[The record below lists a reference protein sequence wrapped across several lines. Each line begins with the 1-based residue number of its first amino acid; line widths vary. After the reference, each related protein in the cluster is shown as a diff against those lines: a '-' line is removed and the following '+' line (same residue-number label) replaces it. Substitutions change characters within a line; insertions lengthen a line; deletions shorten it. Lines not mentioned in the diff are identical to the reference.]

1 MIIWL
6 DPIKS
11 IHGMT
16 SHHNHKAKGRDGQSK
31 LISISISFRFK
42 HAHHMTTTH
51 VRVYFDANRKFKCLY
66 RLNFKCSS
74 TCLIYTFHTLYHSV
88 YIYAFISRFPLL
100 RAAVSY
106 LSGIQTPKALVLDLV
121 KHCGEV
127 TEDPDAEMSTSA
139 MLSLGKIGP
148 TKD

>member
-1 MIIWL
+1 MFLYLSNIYI
-6 DPIKS
+6 
-11 IHGMT
+11 
-16 SHHNHKAKGRDGQSK
+16 SH
-31 LISISISFRFK
+31 IISF
-42 HAHHMTTTH
+42 
-51 VRVYFDANRKFKCLY
+51 C
-66 RLNFKCSS
+66 
-74 TCLIYTFHTLYHSV
+74 I

-148 TKD
+148 TKG